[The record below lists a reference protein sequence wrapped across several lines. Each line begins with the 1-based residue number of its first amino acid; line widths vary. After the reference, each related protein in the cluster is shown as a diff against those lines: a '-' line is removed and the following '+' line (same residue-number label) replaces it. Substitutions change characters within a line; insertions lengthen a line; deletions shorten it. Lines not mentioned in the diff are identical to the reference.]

1 MAVAGAPSA
10 VGWWAVRLAHGGGLD
25 FIQRHQKPWEG
36 AGSRGSPGSLSLQG
50 EGTGTGEPWGAF
62 WWGRP
67 GLGMEE
73 RRCQKIRGASDLL
86 ESGKKKKRLPKLC
99 ETEKPLFEFACTCD
113 NTQASRPGHE
123 VPVDR
128 RCVGGCAQGP
138 QGQLWGWGLWPLH
151 GLGGGRLGSPL
162 ELRALEAERVSGGG

>member
-1 MAVAGAPSA
+1 MAGAPAA
-10 VGWWAVRLAHGGGLD
+10 VGRWAGRLAHGAVLD

-67 GLGMEE
+67 GLGVEE
-73 RRCQKIRGASDLL
+73 GGVRGKTLIYC
-86 ESGKKKKRLPKLC
+86 EVGEKERLPKLC
-99 ETEKPLFEFACTCD
+99 ETEKPLFEFACTRD
-113 NTQASRPGHE
+113 NARASRPGHE

-128 RCVGGCAQGP
+128 RWGRGCAQGP